1 MRPSLDSHILAI
13 KKGGLDGKMFSA
25 VVFRSIKKD
34 NFIIKMVTV
43 DWYLILIGSK
53 GTISEGVYGRV

>member
-1 MRPSLDSHILAI
+1 MRAALDSHVLAI

-25 VVFRSIKKD
+25 VVVRSIKKD

-43 DWYLILIGSK
+43 DGYLILVGSK

>member
-13 KKGGLDGKMFSA
+13 KKGVLDGKMFSA

-43 DWYLILIGSK
+43 DWYLILVGSK
-53 GTISEGVYGRV
+53 GTISEGVYGSV